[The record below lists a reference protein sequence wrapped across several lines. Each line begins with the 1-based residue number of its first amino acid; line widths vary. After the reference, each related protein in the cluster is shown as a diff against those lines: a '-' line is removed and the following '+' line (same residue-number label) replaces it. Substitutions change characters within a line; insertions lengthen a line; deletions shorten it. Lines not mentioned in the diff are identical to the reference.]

1 MCAPQKKTI
10 CRVVLVLLSVMSL
23 ARFAPAQQVESQR
36 SAKRELSKDAEG
48 LKTAFVEIIRPA
60 AEGTL
65 TVLCDDKPAALGTIV
80 GTDGWIITKASELT
94 GKITCRLRNGR
105 IFDAKVVGI
114 VEDCDLAMLKG
125 DVKDLPAVHFG
136 KSKTAG
142 VGQWVVTAGAA
153 ALPVAVGMISVGPRR
168 ITGRNVMLGVTL
180 EEANGG
186 GAKVIQ
192 VFPNSG
198 AEKAGIQVNDL
209 ITSLAGKVTVSR
221 EDVTDT
227 LQSFHLGDRVQVR
240 VKRGDKELDVTAVLG
255 QRPVAPPTRTDNM
268 NLLGGPLSK
277 RSTGFPLVIQ
287 HDTVLKPI
295 DCGGPLVDLDG
306 QVIGIN
312 IARAGRTESYALP
325 AETVVALL
333 DDLKKGK
340 FPAITHPAATQPTTR
355 KAA

>member
-1 MCAPQKKTI
+1 M
-10 CRVVLVLLSVMSL
+10 VLLSMMSL
-23 ARFAPAQQVESQR
+23 ARFAPAQQVERQR
-36 SAKRELSKDAEG
+36 PAPRELSKDAEG
-48 LKTAFVEIIRPA
+48 LKAAFAEIIRPA

-65 TVLCDDKPAALGTIV
+65 TVLCDDKAAALGTIV
-80 GTDGWIITKASELT
+80 GADGWIITKASELS

-105 IFDAKVVGI
+105 VFDAKLVGV

-125 DVKDLPAVHFG
+125 DVKDLPAVRFG
-136 KSKTAG
+136 KSKGAG
-142 VGQWVVTAGAA
+142 VGQWVATAGAA

-180 EEANGG
+180 EEASGG

-209 ITSLAGKVTVSR
+209 ITSLAGRATLSR
-221 EDVTDT
+221 EDVTDM
-227 LQSFHLGDRVQVR
+227 LQSFHLGDRVKVR

-255 QRPVAPPTRTDNM
+255 QRPVTPPSRTDNM
-268 NLLGGPLSK
+268 NSLGGPLSK

-295 DCGGPLVDLDG
+295 ECGGPLVNLDG

-333 DDLKKGK
+333 DDLKGGK
-340 FPAITHPAATQPTTR
+340 FPATTQPTATQPSATQPTTR
-355 KAA
+355 KAAEK